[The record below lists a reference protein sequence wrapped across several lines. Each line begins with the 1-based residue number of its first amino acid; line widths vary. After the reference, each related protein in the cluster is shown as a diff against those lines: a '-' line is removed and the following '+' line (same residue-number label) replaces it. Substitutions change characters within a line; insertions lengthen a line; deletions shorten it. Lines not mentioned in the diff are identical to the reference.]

1 MWVVWMH
8 HLAHL
13 AGERS
18 MQRSGEA
25 GKKSG
30 AERISASDSL
40 YGLVASVCHFLE
52 AGVVNTWLSG

>member
-1 MWVVWMH
+1 
-8 HLAHL
+8 
-13 AGERS
+13 